1 MSHGNTGAAGARAAR
16 RPPLYRLR
24 LLILCVVTACGGERP
39 PGQAE
44 GAARLAADTAHADLS
59 GLRANIPPPSRDT
72 FTAPSRTGV
81 ANIPEAPREL
91 LDAAEREE
99 GISRFCYQEYGQK
112 VDPKLVGAV
121 ALVVTV
127 DANAIKAARIG
138 AEDWSSR
145 AGNGVMSCLVQKAP
159 QAWKILPGV
168 RVPSGRYVIRLRF
181 RPS

>member
-1 MSHGNTGAAGARAAR
+1 MRRAAVA
-16 RPPLYRLR
+16 LFVL
-24 LLILCVVTACGGERP
+24 ACGEAPAKG
-39 PGQAE
+39 GVAAKQA
-44 GAARLAADTAHADLS
+44 APASRLAADTMPADLS
-59 GLRANIPPPSRDT
+59 TLRANIPPPVADT
-72 FTAPSRTGV
+72 FTPLPRLRVESTPDAPPG
-81 ANIPEAPREL
+81 L

-99 GISRFCYQEYGQK
+99 GISRFCYQEFGQK

-127 DANAIKAARIG
+127 DGNAIQSVRVG

-145 AGNGVMSCLVQKAP
+145 AGRGVNACLVQKAP

-168 RVPSGRYVIRLRF
+168 RVPPGRYVIQLRF